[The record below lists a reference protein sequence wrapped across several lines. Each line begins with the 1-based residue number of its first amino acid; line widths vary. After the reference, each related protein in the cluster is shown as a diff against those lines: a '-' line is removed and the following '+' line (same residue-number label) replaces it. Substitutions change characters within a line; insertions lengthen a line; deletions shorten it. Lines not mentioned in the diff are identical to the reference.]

1 MTKRSRV
8 FCIVTALAVCQVIP
22 YLGVIWGAPWG
33 VVLSCYVLAVF
44 SVFFTDY
51 TIHKGE
57 GRKL

>member
-1 MTKRSRV
+1 
-8 FCIVTALAVCQVIP
+8 VCQLIP
-22 YLGVIWGAPWG
+22 YFGVIWGAPWG

>member
-1 MTKRSRV
+1 MSKKRRI
-8 FCIVTALAVCQVIP
+8 FCIITALAVCQGVP
-22 YLGVIWGAPWG
+22 YLGVVWGVPWG

-44 SVFFTDY
+44 SVLFTDY

>member
-1 MTKRSRV
+1 MSKKRRI
-8 FCIVTALAVCQVIP
+8 FCIITALAVCQVVP
-22 YLGVIWGAPWG
+22 YLGVVWGVPWG